1 MQHNVSTVSAV
12 NNATTVRT
20 TPTAIPKILSVK
32 KETSGITS
40 DSAVASITIF
50 GHFKAGRV
58 H

>member
-1 MQHNVSTVSAV
+1 MSTV
-12 NNATTVRT
+12 NNDTTVRT
-20 TPTAIPKILSVK
+20 TPTAIPKTQSVK
-32 KETSGITS
+32 KENSGITS